1 MAWLPGVASLPARHK
16 AWWNDHHAARSDAI
30 DSRNLA
36 QHRVDRC
43 FKEVMSLNRFAAMLG
58 LARFRRQCESQVP
71 HEGCESL
78 VSRKPESAAP
88 RGQNSGEKLDMS
100 GEGQIAYDV
109 FDVERSEFLGL
120 IYDRLRRRAKRP
132 CRDRKFRGFTAG
144 AHGPE
149 HAQAPIFKRNAD
161 AQQRDRL
168 NRH

>member
-1 MAWLPGVASLPARHK
+1 MAWLPGVARLPAHHK
-16 AWWNDHHAARSDAI
+16 AWWNDHHAAGSDAI

-58 LARFRRQCESQVP
+58 LARFRRQ
-71 HEGCESL
+71 CESL

-109 FDVERSEFLGL
+109 FDVERSEFLGR

-132 CRDRKFRGFTAG
+132 CRERKFRGFTAG

-149 HAQAPIFKRNAD
+149 HAQAPIF
-161 AQQRDRL
+161 
-168 NRH
+168 